1 MTVDFLGEAA
11 PTGVLTA
18 SNGEASPAVFHL
30 SRERPL
36 VSCLMVSRGNVSLIR
51 HSLNCFI
58 RQTYPNREL
67 VILLQDVSPALQ
79 DQLQAVVGLP
89 WPVQVHRVPPSLGL
103 GDLRNMAVAR
113 SRGSLICQWDDD
125 DLHHPTY
132 LDTMV
137 GFIEANA
144 VPAAFLDQWT
154 IWWPARRLFALSHH
168 RIWEGSMVA
177 RRAAIPIYPNLAR
190 GEDAFVT
197 RALVRRGRIVVVR
210 APHLYVYTVTGQ
222 NTWDAGHMMRL
233 VAGEGSARCD
243 EADYDAIFDRLD
255 RLYDVAGYRDYCER
269 TVAGTA

>member
-1 MTVDFLGEAA
+1 VSLANGQSRPADFH
-11 PTGVLTA
+11 P
-18 SNGEASPAVFHL
+18 

-36 VSCLMVSRGNVSLIR
+36 VSCVMVSRGNVALVR
-51 HSLNCFI
+51 HSLNCFL
-58 RQTYPNREL
+58 RQTYENREL
-67 VILLQDVSPALQ
+67 VILLQDVSPALR
-79 DQLQAVVGLP
+79 DVLAPLAGGP
-89 WPVQVHRVPPSLGL
+89 CPVHVHQVPASLGL

-113 SRGSLICQWDDD
+113 TRGSLICQWDDD
-125 DLHHPTY
+125 DLHHARY
-132 LDTMV
+132 LDVMV

-144 VPAAFLDQWT
+144 TAAAFLDQWT